1 MTETLEEYN
10 KLLGE
15 ISELQK
21 ETVVRTIGLRMG
33 ELRAQLDAIN
43 ETLKE

>member
-1 MTETLEEYN
+1 LDEYN
-10 KLLGE
+10 QLLGE